1 MGALSRLGKDVLQ
14 HYLMPDAFIWRLPSG
29 ADCALTF
36 DDGPHPL
43 HTPQILEIL
52 GRHQVKASFFLV
64 GEYALRAP
72 ELVRRIAQEGHC
84 VASHTFSHRELPTLS
99 RDELAR
105 ELTACKEV
113 LRQLTGIDTRLIR
126 PPRGRLDMRS
136 LVRLKRWDY
145 RLVHWSK
152 TYSDYLQD
160 GSSAL
165 LARIRKLGLEPR
177 DIALFHDNNPYTV
190 EALAQMLPL
199 WQAAGRSFVSLQ

>member
-1 MGALSRLGKDVLQ
+1 MGSLSRLGKDVLQ
-14 HYLMPDAFIWRLPSG
+14 RYVMPGAFMWRLPSG

-52 GRHQVKASFFLV
+52 GRHRLRASFFLV

-72 ELVRRIAQEGHC
+72 ELVRQIAREGHC
-84 VASHTFSHRELPTLS
+84 IASHTFSHRELPTLS

-113 LRQLTGIDTRLIR
+113 LSQLTGIDTHLIR
-126 PPRGRLDMRS
+126 PPRGRLDARS
-136 LVRLKRWDY
+136 LVRLKRWGY

-160 GSSAL
+160 GSSPL
-165 LARIRKLGLEPR
+165 LARIRALGLEPR

-199 WQAAGRSFVSLQ
+199 WQAAGRSFVRLQ